1 MLIYNF
7 RKVPVIILEGGKKKT
22 DKIRKIL
29 PKQR

>member
-7 RKVPVIILEGGKKKT
+7 RKVPVIILEGEKKT